1 MYIYIYIYIYKQAHG
16 QTRKRH
22 SLCGRRGAAKA
33 SGRGRASLLARIGQG
48 RKKCGSAGDLNCIM
62 PCLRRVAG
70 MSSCKG
76 IRSEELKGAFV
87 YLCGRVD
94 I

>member
-1 MYIYIYIYIYKQAHG
+1 MYIYIYIYEYEQAHG
-16 QTRKRH
+16 QTRKRR
-22 SLCGRRGAAKA
+22 SLCGRSGAAKA

-62 PCLRRVAG
+62 PCLRRMAG

-76 IRSEELKGAFV
+76 IRSEEMKGALVFV
-87 YLCGRVD
+87 CGHVD